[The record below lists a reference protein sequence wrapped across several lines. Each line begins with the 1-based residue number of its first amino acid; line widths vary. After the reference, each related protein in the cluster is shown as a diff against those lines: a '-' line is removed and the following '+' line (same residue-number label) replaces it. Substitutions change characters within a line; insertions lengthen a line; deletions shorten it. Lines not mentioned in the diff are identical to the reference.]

1 MIYCEKIKETL
12 FLKSGSNFRQ
22 LGVIQINKQGNDLIC
37 DSVNISKD
45 FELKNPITKRQL
57 KLSCTI
63 LNIVSSIEKS
73 SEVDLYVQL
82 KMQDYNKG
90 I

>member
-45 FELKNPITKRQL
+45 FELKNPITKR
-57 KLSCTI
+57 
-63 LNIVSSIEKS
+63 
-73 SEVDLYVQL
+73 
-82 KMQDYNKG
+82 
-90 I
+90 